1 MEEIMLATNIF
12 VPERDIFTGKSQA
25 VRDLYDLLVGELN
38 KLGPVHEIV
47 KAISISLENRR
58 PYASVLIRNRSIKLV
73 LRAQHRIASQRILSI
88 DRIGANSYDHTV
100 LLESKSDIDDELM
113 QWLGEAYFS
122 SK

>member
-1 MEEIMLATNIF
+1 MEEIMLATNTY
-12 VPERDIFTGKSQA
+12 VPDRDIFTGKSQT
-25 VRDLYDLLVGELN
+25 VRDLYDLLVGELK

-58 PYASVLIRNRSIKLV
+58 PYASLLIRDRSIKLV
-73 LRAQHRIASQRILSI
+73 LRAQHRIDSQRILSVN
-88 DRIGANSYDHTV
+88 RITDKSYDHTV

-113 QWLGEAYFS
+113 EWLGEAYHS